1 MQAWWGF
8 GWRGIVPRSL
18 TEKGGGRYI
27 AELINGRVS
36 PKMDHLV
43 CFLPGLL
50 ALGAV
55 NGFPQA
61 HMQLAKVCFPFSF
74 MNNPFVL
81 GDDLCHSSFFSCL
94 SRPRQCCLKQDDGER
109 SAVCFS

>member
-1 MQAWWGF
+1 MQ
-8 GWRGIVPRSL
+8 RGYHYPLI
-18 TEKGGGRYI
+18 RYI

-55 NGFPQA
+55 NGFPHS
-61 HMQLAKVCFPFSF
+61 HMDLAKVRSLDFTNHLPLCFLRTRRAVVNAQITASPKS
-74 MNNPFVL
+74 L
-81 GDDLCHSSFFSCL
+81 GECEWGLLINERRVHSRCI
-94 SRPRQCCLKQDDGER
+94 C
-109 SAVCFS
+109 